1 MFSHDSKYKIVL
13 ILGIIIIAIVIAI
26 FKNYNEQQSNGRDMN
41 KKQLRIEET
50 KIVRRSSNDETSSS
64 LGYVYKGEIYTILE
78 EEDNWYKIKTN
89 TDITGWIYGGE
100 NYIYLYQT
108 EEKDIEIEN
117 KEESYSLE
125 ILKDYLMDNYT
136 YINNTYQ
143 REENNTKYIFNL
155 NSNEYRVINN
165 IDITYNYSTKE
176 MIYKENNTIVKW
188 NTKTNEITSEIDR
201 ETARN
206 IVDNKM
212 KQEYESFKNI
222 LIDLNITEDE
232 LIKKEV

>member
-1 MFSHDSKYKIVL
+1 M
-13 ILGIIIIAIVIAI
+13 
-26 FKNYNEQQSNGRDMN
+26 
-41 KKQLRIEET
+41 
-50 KIVRRSSNDETSSS
+50 
-64 LGYVYKGEIYTILE
+64 
-78 EEDNWYKIKTN
+78 
-89 TDITGWIYGGE
+89 
-100 NYIYLYQT
+100 YQT

>member
-1 MFSHDSKYKIVL
+1 
-13 ILGIIIIAIVIAI
+13 
-26 FKNYNEQQSNGRDMN
+26 
-41 KKQLRIEET
+41 
-50 KIVRRSSNDETSSS
+50 
-64 LGYVYKGEIYTILE
+64 
-78 EEDNWYKIKTN
+78 
-89 TDITGWIYGGE
+89 
-100 NYIYLYQT
+100 LYQT